1 VKERRTTVKNK
12 ELHAI
17 YPNDEI
23 NIDYQDKEKVIEQL
37 MDLYSEKVYLL
48 AYSFVKDRGLAEDIS
63 QEVFLKAYKYLDSF
77 RGEATLKSWIYRI
90 TVNTSKDFLKK
101 KSLKQ
106 LLLKSSLLENF
117 SRTESTE
124 TSFLNANRNEELL
137 QLILTLPI
145 KYREVIVL
153 HYFYDVKINEL
164 SSTLDLNTNTV
175 KTRLSRGRDMLRR
188 KITAKEGDVN
198 SGKRD

>member
-1 VKERRTTVKNK
+1 MGNK

-23 NIDYQDKEKVIEQL
+23 DIDYQDTGKVIEQL
-37 MDLYSEKVYLL
+37 MELYAEKVYLL

-63 QEVFLKAYKYLDSF
+63 QEVFLKAYKYLGRF
-77 RGEATLKSWIYRI
+77 RGESSLKSWIYRI

-106 LLLKSSLLENF
+106 LLLKSSFLENF
-117 SRTESTE
+117 KRTESTE
-124 TSFLNANRNEELL
+124 SSFLKADRNEQLL
-137 QLILTLPI
+137 QTIINLPM

-164 SSTLDLNTNTV
+164 AQTLELNSNTV
-175 KTRLSRGRDMLRR
+175 KTRLSRGRDILKRR
-188 KITAKEGDVN
+188 MQAMEGDEF
-198 SGKRD
+198 

>member
-1 VKERRTTVKNK
+1 LDK
-12 ELHAI
+12 ELYAF

-23 NIDYQDKEKVIEQL
+23 DTDYQDKGKVIEQL
-37 MDLYSEKVYLL
+37 MNLYTEKVYLL

-77 RGEATLKSWIYRI
+77 RGESKLKSWIYRI

-106 LLLKSSLLENF
+106 LLLESNFLENF
-117 SRTESTE
+117 KSTESTE
-124 TSFLNANRNEELL
+124 TSFLNANRKEELL

-175 KTRLSRGRDMLRR
+175 KTRLSRGRDILKR
-188 KITAKEGDVN
+188 KIEAKEGDVL
-198 SGKRD
+198 SGKRV

>member
-1 VKERRTTVKNK
+1 MENK
-12 ELHAI
+12 ELHTI

-37 MDLYSEKVYLL
+37 MDLYAEKVYLL

-77 RGEATLKSWIYRI
+77 RGEAALKSWIYRI

-117 SRTESTE
+117 KRTESTE

>member
-1 VKERRTTVKNK
+1 MGNK

-17 YPNDEI
+17 YPNNEI
-23 NIDYQDKEKVIEQL
+23 DIDNQDTGNVIEQL
-37 MDLYSEKVYLL
+37 MDLYAEKVYLL

-77 RGEATLKSWIYRI
+77 RGEAALKSWIYRI
-90 TVNTSKDFLKK
+90 TVNTSKDFLRK

-106 LLLKSSLLENF
+106 LLFESSFLENF
-117 SRTESTE
+117 KKAESTE
-124 TSFLNANRNEELL
+124 SFFLKADRNEQLL
-137 QLILTLPI
+137 QSIMTLPM

-164 SSTLDLNTNTV
+164 AKILELNTNTV
-175 KTRLSRGRDMLRR
+175 KTRLSRGRDILKR
-188 KITAKEGDVN
+188 KIQAKEGEEF
-198 SGKRD
+198 

>member
-1 VKERRTTVKNK
+1 MGNK

-23 NIDYQDKEKVIEQL
+23 VIDYQDTGKVIEQL
-37 MDLYSEKVYLL
+37 MELYAEKVYLL

-63 QEVFLKAYKYLDSF
+63 QEVFLKAYKYLGRF
-77 RGEATLKSWIYRI
+77 RGEASLKSWIYRI

-106 LLLKSSLLENF
+106 LLLKSSFLENF
-117 SRTESTE
+117 KRTESTE
-124 TSFLNANRNEELL
+124 SSFLKADRNEQLL
-137 QLILTLPI
+137 QTIINLPM

-164 SSTLDLNTNTV
+164 AETLELNSNTV
-175 KTRLSRGRDMLRR
+175 KTRLSRGRDILKRR
-188 KITAKEGDVN
+188 MQAMEGDEF
-198 SGKRD
+198 